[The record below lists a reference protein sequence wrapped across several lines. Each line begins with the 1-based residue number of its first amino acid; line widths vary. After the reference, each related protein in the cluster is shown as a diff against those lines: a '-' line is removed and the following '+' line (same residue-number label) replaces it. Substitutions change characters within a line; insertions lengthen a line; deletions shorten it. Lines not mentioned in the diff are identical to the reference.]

1 MPKFDFEKFEVD
13 ASIVLREIWS
23 LLQDRLTIT
32 EVSRLNAIFV
42 SSNIF
47 QPNELAVSKTSE
59 GLLTLLHARSKK
71 QKADAINIIC
81 AEPVHQEIREKVQTY
96 FTKGDTQESEQP
108 PTPDVDRL
116 VAILMKDH
124 ALDWSLL
131 GSHLGVNQREIDDL
145 STQRLTGVIN
155 SSQLFRKIILSW
167 ISTNGSKATVDSLCK
182 ILHDNKMIFCEE
194 RVAEEFGIKL

>member
-59 GLLTLLHARSKK
+59 GLLTLLHARYYLFTNVNNTSHSEFKLIFQGQRNKRPMPLISSVQNQCIKK
-71 QKADAINIIC
+71 FERKFRHILQKVTHRNQNN
-81 AEPVHQEIREKVQTY
+81 PR
-96 FTKGDTQESEQP
+96 
-108 PTPDVDRL
+108 RL
-116 VAILMKDH
+116 M
-124 ALDWSLL
+124 W
-131 GSHLGVNQREIDDL
+131 
-145 STQRLTGVIN
+145 
-155 SSQLFRKIILSW
+155 
-167 ISTNGSKATVDSLCK
+167 TV
-182 ILHDNKMIFCEE
+182 
-194 RVAEEFGIKL
+194 